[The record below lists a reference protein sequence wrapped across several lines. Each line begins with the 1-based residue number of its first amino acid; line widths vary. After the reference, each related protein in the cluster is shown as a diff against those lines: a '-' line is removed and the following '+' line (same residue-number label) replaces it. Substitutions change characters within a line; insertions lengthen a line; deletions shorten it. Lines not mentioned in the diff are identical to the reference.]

1 MDWAALEAGFAELES
16 QVIQSKMQLV
26 SNENEKEE
34 LRGNVRVLQATVE
47 ELMRQVE
54 TKSND
59 FVVRCVFCATCPLA
73 ECLHENKVV
82 NQKLME
88 ERMKMVDQNEEL
100 QRLRAQLAQLAK
112 GKK

>member
-1 MDWAALEAGFAELES
+1 MDWAALEASFAELEG

-54 TKSND
+54 SKATD
-59 FVVRCVFCATCPLA
+59 FVVTPALSLSLVFVRVCGGA
-73 ECLHENKVV
+73 V
-82 NQKLME
+82 
-88 ERMKMVDQNEEL
+88 
-100 QRLRAQLAQLAK
+100 
-112 GKK
+112 

>member
-16 QVIQSKMQLV
+16 QVIQSKMQLA
-26 SNENEKEE
+26 SNESEKEE

-54 TKSND
+54 SKSTD
-59 FVVRCVFCATCPLA
+59 FVVRRAPAGVFPRPTDRVQ
-73 ECLHENKVV
+73 VV
-82 NQKLME
+82 NNKLME
-88 ERMKMVDQNEEL
+88 ERMKMSDQMEEI
-100 QRLRAQLAQLAK
+100 QRLRAQLAQFTK